1 MEQFTTLDRNY
12 LENEAKKITTRLIYL
27 TATGKC
33 IGNDKEYSRLYHAYR
48 DLDKIYK
55 LLTGASLHDGS
66 VTA

>member
-1 MEQFTTLDRNY
+1 MKTIDRNY
-12 LENEAKKITTRLIYL
+12 LENEAKKLTKQLIPL
-27 TATGKC
+27 AATGKC

-55 LLTGASLHDGS
+55 LLTGASLHDVS